1 MNHKH
6 ISSPAFLLFGDGIK
20 RKYFLS
26 FTKLKLTGIS
36 VNKFILLFSLH
47 VDSFCKCWCLLFGRK
62 TAVGPI
68 INHQWGLSYVVK
80 SVLAILCLAINKS
93 LNKAK
98 TPWSFFSQL
107 NLKRVRPVKTPL
119 TGLQN
124 LATLQPVRQ
133 SQLEARSLS
142 FENKNK

>member
-1 MNHKH
+1 M
-6 ISSPAFLLFGDGIK
+6 
-20 RKYFLS
+20 
-26 FTKLKLTGIS
+26 
-36 VNKFILLFSLH
+36 
-47 VDSFCKCWCLLFGRK
+47 
-62 TAVGPI
+62 
-68 INHQWGLSYVVK
+68 VK

-107 NLKRVRPVKTPL
+107 NLKRVQPAKTPSA
-119 TGLQN
+119 GLQN

-133 SQLEARSLS
+133 SQLEARSIS